1 MVAEESM
8 NAANDIR
15 FAIRRLRKDAGTT
28 IAAVAALAFAIGAAA
43 ATWSLLSAVLLKPLP
58 VAAPERLFQVD
69 WPVPAFD
76 RGTAPSHSYPIFES
90 IRDSGAFDGI
100 AAGGPSINR
109 VLVTEQGVVPQG
121 RQIYFANRDFFAT
134 LGIEAALGRTFVEDE
149 DRRGA
154 PVVAVLSDRY
164 WRSAFNADP
173 NALGRSMTVGGAFAT
188 IVGVLPRGFRGLH
201 LSEAPDFYVPLHA
214 VGDIDQGLPP
224 GLDPFGRGF
233 GWMRIVGRLRPGET
247 AATATSRINAL
258 DCMCG
263 RELTHGE
270 VQPLSLTNVSIAA
283 VPGFARAG
291 TAQFTTLLS
300 ITVALLLL
308 VGCLTV
314 GMLLLVRTEDRRDEL
329 AVRLALGATR
339 SWLARSIAIEAAI
352 LCTLGAMLA
361 VPVALWLSY
370 GVRTFQLPGRIDIER
385 LELTLGPEAWL
396 AVTSIALATTIVIAL
411 LASLTGVAVSSPL
424 QARALSIPRVTR
436 RGPRAIVA
444 GQVAITLVLVTGA
457 GLFTRSLIEALS
469 LNPGVETDRIA
480 TGYLSLG
487 RYGYTPERGAAFVEE
502 LLERLRRNGA
512 IESVSIMQSLSSTAA
527 GVPLHVDGLPI
538 ELPSGVRY
546 LAVDDTYFSTVGLP
560 IVSGREFVRSDAAGG
575 SVAVLSESLAR
586 LIADGGDALGHQI
599 ADASSFRRIAR
610 GEAAV
615 NLEVVGVVP
624 DLIIN
629 VNTTEPLVVYQP
641 VVQRPTLGVEFAV
654 RAAGDAGAAIRET
667 IAAVRAQD
675 PRVTVEALMTVD
687 EQLARQ
693 MNPQRFGIY
702 VLSGL
707 GGIALLLTVLGT
719 YVTAESLVVRRRREL
734 GIRAALGARS
744 AQLRRLVLR
753 DTARLVGIGLIAG
766 LALAVAGARLIRSL
780 LYQVEPLDP
789 IVLVAA
795 AALIFSLALLVSLRP
810 GLAATRVDLTRSLR
824 EE

>member
-1 MVAEESM
+1 MKAV
-8 NAANDIR
+8 DDVR

-28 IAAVAALAFAIGAAA
+28 IAAVAALAFAIGATV

-58 VAAPERLFQVD
+58 VTAPERLFQVD

-76 RGTAPSHSYPIFES
+76 RGAAPSHPYPVFES

-100 AAGGPSINR
+100 AAGGLSLSP
-109 VLVTEQGVVPQG
+109 VLVIEQGVVPQG
-121 RQIYFANRDFFAT
+121 RRIYFANRDFFAT
-134 LGIEAALGRTFVEDE
+134 LGIEAARGRTFVEDE

-154 PVVAVLSDRY
+154 PVVAVLSDHY
-164 WRSAFNADP
+164 WRSVFNADP
-173 NALGRSMTVGGAFAT
+173 NVLGRSVSVGGTLAT

-201 LSEAPDFYVPLHA
+201 LSEAPDLYLPLHV
-214 VGDIDQGLPP
+214 VGDIDQGLPV
-224 GLDPFGRGF
+224 GLDPFAPGF
-233 GWMRIVGRLRPGET
+233 SWIRIVGRLRPGET
-247 AATATSRINAL
+247 AAAATERINAL
-258 DCMCG
+258 N
-263 RELTHGE
+263 LTNGE
-270 VQPLSLTNVSIAA
+270 VRPFSLTNVSIAA

-308 VGCLTV
+308 AGCLTV

-339 SWLARSIAIEAAI
+339 SGLAVSIAVEAAI
-352 LCTLGAMLA
+352 LCTLGAVLA

-370 GVRTFQLPGRIDIER
+370 GVRAFQLPGRIDIER
-385 LELTLGPEAWL
+385 LELALGAEAWL
-396 AVTSIALATTIVIAL
+396 AVTGIALATTVVIAL
-411 LASLTGVAVSSPL
+411 LASLVGVVATVRSPV

-436 RGPRAIVA
+436 RAPRTAIVA

-457 GLFTRSLIEALS
+457 GLFTRSLIEALT

-487 RYGYTPERGAAFVEE
+487 RYGYTPQRGAAFVEE
-502 LLERLRRNGA
+502 LVERLRQNGA
-512 IESVSIMQSLSSTAA
+512 IESVSIMQSLSSAVA
-527 GVPLHVDGLPI
+527 GVPLNVDGVPV
-538 ELPSGVRY
+538 ELPSGLRY
-546 LAVDDTYFSTVGLP
+546 LAVDETYFSTIGLP
-560 IVSGREFVRSDAAGG
+560 IVRGRGFAQSDAADG
-575 SVAVLSESLAR
+575 SVAIVSESLAR
-586 LIADGGDALGHQI
+586 LIANGADPLGHLVG
-599 ADASSFRRIAR
+599 DASSFRRIAR
-610 GEAAV
+610 GEAAI

-624 DLIIN
+624 DLIIS
-629 VNTTEPLVVYQP
+629 VNATEPLVVYQP
-641 VVQRPTLGVEFAV
+641 VVQRPALGAEFAL
-654 RAAGDAGAAIRET
+654 RAAGDARAAIRET
-667 IAAVRAQD
+667 MATVRAQD
-675 PRVTVEALMTVD
+675 PRVSVEALMTVD

-719 YVTAESLVVRRRREL
+719 YVIAESMVVRRRREL
-734 GIRAALGARS
+734 GIRAALGAGS
-744 AQLRRLVLR
+744 AQLRRLVVR

-766 LALAVAGARLIRSL
+766 LGLAVAGARLIRSL

-795 AALIFSLALLVSLRP
+795 AALIFGLALLVSLRP
-810 GLAATRVDLTRSLR
+810 ALAAARVDLTRSLR

>member
-1 MVAEESM
+1 M
-8 NAANDIR
+8 NAVDDFR

-28 IAAVAALAFAIGAAA
+28 IAAVAAFAFAMGAAVT
-43 ATWSLLSAVLLKPLP
+43 TWSLLSAVLLKPLS
-58 VAAPERLFQVD
+58 VAEPERLFQVD
-69 WPVPAFD
+69 WRVPAFD
-76 RGTAPSHSYPIFES
+76 RGAAPSHPYPVFES
-90 IRDSGAFDGI
+90 IRDSSAFAGI
-100 AAGGPSINR
+100 AAGGPSLSP
-109 VLVTEQGVVPQG
+109 VLVIEQGVVPQG
-121 RQIYFANRDFFAT
+121 RQVYFANRDFFAT
-134 LGIEAALGRTFVEDE
+134 LGVEAALGRTFVQDE

-154 PVVAVLSDRY
+154 PVVAVLTDRY
-164 WRSAFNADP
+164 WRSAFNADKSV
-173 NALGRSMTVGGAFAT
+173 LGRSMTIGGTPAT

-201 LSEAPDFYVPLHA
+201 LSEAPDFYVPLHT

-224 GLDPFGRGF
+224 GLDPFGLGF
-233 GWMRIVGRLRPGET
+233 SWMRIVGRLRPGET
-247 AATATSRINAL
+247 AAAATERINAL

-270 VQPLSLTNVSIAA
+270 VGPLSLTNVSIAA
-283 VPGFARAG
+283 VPAFARAG

-314 GMLLLVRTEDRRDEL
+314 GMLLMVRTEDRRDEL

-339 SWLARSIAIEAAI
+339 RSFAGSIAIEAAI
-352 LCTLGAMLA
+352 LCTLGAGLA

-370 GVRTFQLPGRIDIER
+370 GARTFQLPGRIDVER
-385 LELTLGPEAWL
+385 LELTLGAEAWL
-396 AVTSIALATTIVIAL
+396 GVTGIVLVTTVLIAL
-411 LASLTGVAVSSPL
+411 LACLAALAAVGSPV
-424 QARALSIPRVTR
+424 QARTLSVPRVTR
-436 RGPRAIVA
+436 RAPRMAIVA

-480 TGYLSLG
+480 TGYLTLG
-487 RYGYTPERGAAFVEE
+487 RYGYTPERGATFVEE
-502 LLERLRRNGA
+502 LLERLRQNRA
-512 IESVSIMQSLSSTAA
+512 IESVAIMQSLGGAVA
-527 GVPLHVDGLPI
+527 GVPLNVDGLPV

-546 LAVDDTYFSTVGLP
+546 LAVDDTYFSTIGLP
-560 IVSGREFVRSDAAGG
+560 IVSGRGFAGSDVAGG
-575 SVAVLSESLAR
+575 SVAVLSQSLAR
-586 LIADGGDALGHQI
+586 LVADGGDAVGHRI
-599 ADASSFRRIAR
+599 GDASSFRRIAR

-624 DLIIN
+624 DLIIS
-629 VNTTEPLVVYQP
+629 VNATEPLVVYQP
-641 VVQRPTLGVEFAV
+641 VVQRPTLGAEFV
-654 RAAGDAGAAIRET
+654 LRAAGDAGAAIRET
-667 IAAVRAQD
+667 RATVRAQD
-675 PRVTVEALMTVD
+675 PRVAVEALATVD

-719 YVTAESLVVRRRREL
+719 YVIAESMVVRRRREL

-766 LALAVAGARLIRSL
+766 LALAMAGARLIRSL

-795 AALIFSLALLVSLRP
+795 AALIFGLALLVSLRP
-810 GLAATRVDLTRSLR
+810 AFAATRVDLTRSLR